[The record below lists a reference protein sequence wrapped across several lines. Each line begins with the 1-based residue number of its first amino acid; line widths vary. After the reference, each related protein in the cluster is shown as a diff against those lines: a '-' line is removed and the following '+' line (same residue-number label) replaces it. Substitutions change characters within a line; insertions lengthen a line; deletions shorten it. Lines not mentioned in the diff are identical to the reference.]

1 MTDTDKLNLILEH
14 ANEYFVNNREYH
26 FEQGGFVSYEFSEIN
41 GEKIMYIADI
51 FVSKGFRGGKT
62 FPDLVH
68 YCQMLAACEAADV
81 AYASTEKSNP
91 YLPSMKVMYDKV
103 GFKVHRESPVKI
115 WYRLDL

>member
-26 FEQGGFVSYEFSEIN
+26 FEEGGFVSYEFSEN
-41 GEKIMYIADI
+41 DGEKTMFIADI
-51 FVSKGFRGGKT
+51 FVSKLFRGGKT

-68 YCQMLAACEAADV
+68 YCQMLAACEAVDV
-81 AYASTEKSNP
+81 AYASTEKANP
-91 YLPSMKVMYDKV
+91 YLPSMLEMYEKV
-103 GFKVHRESPVKI
+103 GFKEHLETETKI